1 MLSAGL
7 PSSVPPHPARPAADA
22 LEPPGGVL
30 VWLLVFL
37 EIVTFG
43 AGLGVFLFQG
53 RDHAAAF
60 AEGRAM
66 LDQPLALA
74 NTLVLLTGG
83 WCMAGCVGDL
93 RLGRAPRA
101 LRWIYGAVA
110 SGGLFLALKG
120 VEYAGKI
127 RHGIGFGEDVYFT
140 LYYALT
146 GFHFI
151 HVLVAVVLLSF
162 MARGL
167 RRGRYGRDD
176 HQDVESC
183 GIFWHMCDL
192 IWLLL
197 FPILYLL

>member
-1 MLSAGL
+1 M
-7 PSSVPPHPARPAADA
+7 
-22 LEPPGGVL
+22 

-60 AEGRAM
+60 EEGRA
-66 LDQPLALA
+66 LLNQPLALA

-83 WCMAGCVGDL
+83 WCMAACLAGL
-93 RLGRAPRA
+93 RLGRTSTA
-101 LRWIYGAVA
+101 LRWILGAVA
-110 SGGLFLALKG
+110 SGLLFLVLKA
-120 VEYAGKI
+120 VEFAEKI
-127 RHGIGFGEDVYFT
+127 RHGIGFGEDVFFT

-167 RRGRYGRDD
+167 RHGRYHRDD
-176 HQDVESC
+176 HLDVESC